1 MEGLIASGVSII
13 LTVQSVGAWLEAPMK
28 FFSFLGSE
36 EFFLL
41 VLPGVYWAVSVDLGL
56 RIGFILLFGSGLN
69 TVFKL
74 LFHGPRPYWV
84 STDVSPYAA
93 ETSFGV
99 PSGHAQNAVS
109 VWGIAAHWLRRTW
122 AWVAAIFV
130 MFAIGFSRI
139 YLGVHFLHDV
149 LIGWLIGGLV
159 LWAFIR
165 YWDAAAAW
173 LGRLSLNA
181 QIGVALAVSLGLV
194 LLSWLSLA
202 LWGGWTIPDVWVANA
217 DAAFPDEPINP
228 GSLSGVLTPAGALF
242 GLAAGAAW
250 MRAQGGF
257 DTSGPLWKRA
267 ARYALG
273 LAGVLVLYVGLGA
286 VFPRGDALLPYLLR
300 FVRYAL
306 VGLWIAALAPM
317 LFIRLKLADRGKA

>member
-1 MEGLIASGVSII
+1 MEGLISSGVSII
-13 LTVQSVGAWLEAPMK
+13 LAIQSLGSWLEAPMK

-41 VLPGVYWAVSVDLGL
+41 VLPVVYWAVSVDLGL
-56 RIGFILLFGSGLN
+56 RIGFILLFSSGLN
-69 TVFKL
+69 TAFKL

-84 STDVSPYAA
+84 STNVSPYAA

-109 VWGIAAHWLRRTW
+109 VWGIAAHWLRRNGAW
-122 AWVAAIFV
+122 AVAIFV
-130 MFAIGFSRI
+130 MFAIGFSRM

-149 LIGWLIGGLV
+149 LAGWLLGALV
-159 LWAFIR
+159 LAGFIR

-173 LGRLSLNA
+173 LGRLSLTA
-181 QIGVALAVSLGLV
+181 QVGAALAVSLGLV
-194 LLSWLSLA
+194 ALSALSLA

-217 DAAFPDEPINP
+217 NAAFPDEPINP

-257 DTSGPLWKRA
+257 DTSGPLWQRA
-267 ARYALG
+267 ARYLLG
-273 LAGVLVLYVGLGA
+273 LVGVLVLYMGLGA

-317 LFIRLKLADRGKA
+317 LFIRLNLARKNR